1 MAKRGFKTT
10 TIGNEEYALAEKLA
24 QKDRRSVKGIVEI
37 LIIRE
42 AKKEGVI

>member
-10 TIGNEEYALAEKLA
+10 TIGNEEYKLAEKLA
-24 QKDRRSVKGIVEI
+24 KKDRRSVKGIVEI